1 VVPRAPYLGVFATF
15 ARNSLVRNMMFRTNF
30 LIECAS
36 SITWTLMNLGFYLLI
51 FQYTTSIGE
60 RTGWGQWEFFAFLAT
75 TMLVNSL
82 VQTFFMP
89 NCEEIS
95 ELIRTGGLDF
105 ALLKPIDT
113 QFLISL
119 EKVDWS
125 SLANFVAGLVLLGAS
140 VGHMTSRT
148 ADPLVLSP
156 LMIALYPFYV
166 LCGVAILYS
175 LMISL
180 SATSIWLGQNRSLYD
195 FWFYITNF
203 SRYPMEIY
211 QGPWGTPLRLACTFI
226 VPVLIVVNVPA
237 RIIARPISPTGETV
251 WPLALFALVA
261 TAGSLLASRW
271 IFQASLRSY
280 RSASS

>member
-1 VVPRAPYLGVFATF
+1 LTF

-30 LIECAS
+30 IIECVS
-36 SITWTLMNLGFYLLI
+36 SVTWTMMNLGFYLLI
-51 FQYTTSIGE
+51 FHHTDSIGAG
-60 RTGWGQWEFFAFLAT
+60 TGWGKWEFFAFLAT
-75 TMLVNSL
+75 TMLINSI
-82 VQTFFMP
+82 VQAFFMP
-89 NCEEIS
+89 NCEDIS

-125 SLANFVAGLVLLGAS
+125 SLANFAAGLVLLVVS
-140 VGHMTSRT
+140 LVKMTTR
-148 ADPLVLSP
+148 AEEPLVLRP
-156 LMIALYPFYV
+156 ETVVLYAFYV

-175 LMISL
+175 LMIAL

-211 QGPWGTPLRLACTFI
+211 DGPFGTPLRLICTFL

-237 RIIARPISPTGETV
+237 RIIAQPVSDRPESL

-271 IFQASLRSY
+271 VFVTALRSY